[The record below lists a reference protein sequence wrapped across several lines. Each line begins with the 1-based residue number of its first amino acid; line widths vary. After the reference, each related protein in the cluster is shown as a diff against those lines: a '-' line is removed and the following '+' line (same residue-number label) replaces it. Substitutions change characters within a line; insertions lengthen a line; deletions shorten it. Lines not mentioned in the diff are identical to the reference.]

1 VSPTKCEKLAGK
13 SNVTRDEYAAAS
25 AKIVS
30 FLTSE
35 GFVKIDSGYQNDAGF
50 FQVYFVQV

>member
-1 VSPTKCEKLAGK
+1 M
-13 SNVTRDEYAAAS
+13 TRDEYAAAS